1 MPQRIPS
8 RVRRFASAGTALF
21 TAGILANACS
31 LNPQP
36 LPPDQPTDASSGF
49 GSAPQTAVDGGV
61 NKGPGQPDATIPA
74 VDSGAIPVAQDG
86 AAPADAGAG
95 PDAGRSADGGG
106 VDGGSEGGDA
116 DAAPSGSDGAP
127 SDAGVQD
134 GAQESGSADA
144 IALDGTVDG
153 EAGDAGLP
161 SCSSVTTQN
170 ADAAA
175 GFHCSVAQTVVTCS
189 STNGLI
195 YCLEDGGT
203 SCSAAGQSCSN
214 GTSECSSGEYGVSCP
229 CFGPPGD
236 QCPQPPSNCRGVGS
250 FPEEFFF
257 CCPCSP

>member
-1 MPQRIPS
+1 MAL
-8 RVRRFASAGTALF
+8 VSAGL
-21 TAGILANACS
+21 LANACS

-49 GSAPQTAVDGGV
+49 GSTPQGAADSGV
-61 NKGPGQPDATIPA
+61 NKGAGQPDATIPA

-86 AAPADAGAG
+86 AAPPEGAGGG

-106 VDGGSEGGDA
+106 VDGGSDGGDA
-116 DAAPSGSDGAP
+116 DAAPSGSDGAA
-127 SDAGVQD
+127 SDTGIQE
-134 GAQESGSADA
+134 GAQESGSVEASA
-144 IALDGTVDG
+144 FDGTVDG

-170 ADAAA
+170 ADAEA
-175 GFHCSVAQTVVTCS
+175 GLHCSVAQTVVTCS
-189 STNGLI
+189 IPDANLTI
-195 YCLEDGGT
+195 YCLEDAGT
-203 SCSAAGQSCSN
+203 ACSAAGQSCSN

-236 QCPQPPSNCRGVGS
+236 QCPPPPSNCRGVGS
-250 FPEEFFF
+250 FPEDFFF